1 MITKTQRM
9 NELLDWYEDLLT
21 ANQKQVMHFYYQ
33 QDLSLREI
41 AEELNVSHNA
51 IYDTIVRATKQ
62 LELFESKVKAVAYYN
77 LIQQEIVELKKKNI
91 EEIRSNIEAIE
102 QAEEKI

>member
-21 ANQKQVMHFYYQ
+21 AKQKQVMHFYYQ
-33 QDLSLREI
+33 DDLSLREI
-41 AEELNVSHNA
+41 AEELEVSHNA

-62 LELFESKVKAVAYYN
+62 LEKIETKVKAVAYYN
-77 LIQQEIVELKKKNI
+77 LIQHEVSALKAKDITEIQSIV
-91 EEIRSNIEAIE
+91 EAIE
-102 QAEEKI
+102 KAEEKI

>member
-1 MITKTQRM
+1 MTIKTQRM

-21 ANQKQVMHFYYQ
+21 DNQKQVMHFYYQ

-41 AEELNVSHNA
+41 GEELQVSHNA
-51 IYDTIVRATKQ
+51 VYDTITRATKQ
-62 LELFESKVKAVAYYN
+62 LELFEEKVKAVAYYN
-77 LIQQEIVELKKKNI
+77 LIQHEVARLKEVDCKKI
-91 EEIRSNIEAIE
+91 QDIIQAIE